1 MLYNNSN
8 YLINCVEIYSFS
20 ITYSFCYNHIMFYLF
35 IFLLSILFTY
45 RCYYYVIWLLLI
57 LFRCCNYPNN
67 VVLYIFLPLSMR
79 FA

>member
-8 YLINCVEIYSFS
+8 YLINCVEIIHFLLL
-20 ITYSFCYNHIMFYLF
+20 IAFVTIIVYLF